1 MCGIVCYFGGAGNN
15 LTRVLTA
22 MSAIIYRAPDSTGI
36 GLFGDDHEPIR
47 LRKSTGS
54 VVQLLDALRTEA
66 VYPESEKIW
75 LHLFTPESGDRGLTR
90 AQRELLK
97 FEGLDEPALETAAPA
112 CDFDALVELGD
123 DQPARLAPGC
133 VGQAL
138 FRAEHRIR
146 SRQELASLI
155 DLLINSHDLSPLV
168 IQSFIRQ
175 ALSQTFQRLNT
186 NGYLKASLD
195 EILVA
200 FDELFETVRSDHRS
214 RGASKPSRKR
224 RKLWRCLQE
233 TVIQIPSDYNRCG
246 VCCLFRLLDASLLS
260 RMAEEASIAEDLEQV
275 LDMMWSPSQRPFPV
289 NWRALYAVEKGLNV
303 YGWAGAA
310 ALAYLQREIFF
321 PAVEAQTDVH
331 DLMTDSSIVPGYTDP
346 NLLRYLAAPIMAHGR
361 WAMQSAVTRANAHP
375 FTDARR
381 RRALALNGQFDSRV
395 EARLRAFLETVGGF
409 RLRTTN
415 SSEYAVLLW
424 GHFYDQLKAEQRH
437 CAVVRGQVD
446 NQMTD
451 ISISNQS
458 IDYNVYHRVR
468 DRGPA
473 ELDRMAFVAAAEQIV
488 QNGGQ
493 IAASGISLNSP
504 QRLYVASHNRPVFI
518 VRRPEN
524 DDFMV
529 VSDINAALGLFPQV
543 LVARTVNELEKL
555 KKRHSA
561 ITSKKAGEGA
571 DRRLARGESDALA
584 KRDRLLERFTVQVYP
599 LDGERIFA
607 LIETVMEQGRVH
619 RKVAIT
625 DFDGNALPDIEPF
638 ETRLNPEAI
647 RKDVDRS
654 FFETHLREVPER
666 FRYILNVY
674 HPDTPELNPAID
686 LKTRAIRRRFGRRLS
701 GLRRLILV
709 GTGSTLHIAM
719 IARRLLSD
727 LMPEITVETMRPFDI
742 RDPKRRFLPQQDLIL
757 MLSWSSTTA
766 EMVQLAQ
773 QLLEQRTLMI
783 GVTEKCYADMALAA
797 RKSAGVMP
805 IFSGEEVT
813 IAGVKSCLCLL
824 LCLELLGAWLCAE
837 KEKGERL
844 EPFYQ
849 RLTDLPQRIE
859 QVNHDAGLLTF
870 SRKIAAAMAPSSALI
885 VVSAPEGEGTGAEIA
900 LKLEEAGWY
909 AVSKWLPYDEIL
921 NADLGQ
927 WSPGR
932 FVLVHATRRTHI
944 DDALAAARKLAEN
957 GVPFAVAA
965 CPNRHQEQLSQLC
978 GGHYLVLPWTDDNSQ
993 PYIDLAFYYRL
1004 ALDFAFACGHGEG
1017 VGPRNRAKSTT
1028 VTRSRNPQSLS
1039 PASELKRMAAAT
1051 PEEGAEDP
1059 MDLQATPDQWQNAS
1073 IEPASR
1079 ARIEELL
1086 DLAGRLRQYD
1096 PLAALGVTA
1105 MEKVRDLGR
1114 LLFDSRSAIN
1124 EIAIAPLDVDARG
1137 AAQDAAV
1144 VWRRLLNLRI
1154 SVSPLAQWPRRAS
1167 EDTLVLM
1174 AASDC
1179 KSLADRAQP
1188 LPQGANVGWI
1198 GPEPPLWLR
1207 PEMTTAGRFILQCED
1222 KQCSPAHIFAGLHL
1236 LLARAWSA
1244 YKPQKASVMQ
1254 RHIVGASQ
1262 ALQAVMQAPRLLEEL
1277 RETALVNTRYRTA
1290 FFISPFASSGRVW
1303 EKQFESGGGPM
1314 MVHHIPS
1321 HASHGPIVTIDNRL
1335 EAKYAALDKRGQ
1347 MVLDYGETR
1356 VARWEKLYLGGRD
1369 VDVFSAN
1376 PPKESEPRP
1385 LAPFESGGRW
1395 FLPEL
1400 RPGYDT
1406 RHDNLIFLDM
1416 TNERDLPVMLDELS
1430 VLGSRAARLVVITQ
1444 PKRIKEIGENT
1455 LFRFPISGL
1464 IKLPSLHDA
1473 PIPDLYLPYVLNALA
1488 IAAAAVWP
1496 DTGPKSG
1503 P

>member
-54 VVQLLDALRTEA
+54 VVQLLEALRTEV
-66 VYPESEKIW
+66 VYPQPEEIW
-75 LHLFTPESGDRGLTR
+75 LHLFTSESDDQGLPQ

-97 FEGLDEPALETAAPA
+97 FEGFDEQPLETPAQA

-123 DQPARLAPGC
+123 DEPARLAPGC
-133 VGQAL
+133 VGKAL

-146 SRQELASLI
+146 SRQDLASLI
-155 DLLINSHDLSPLV
+155 HLLIGSHDLSPLV

-186 NGYLKASLD
+186 NNYLKTSLD
-195 EILVA
+195 EILLA
-200 FDELFETVRSDHRS
+200 FNELFESVRLDHRH
-214 RGASKPSRKR
+214 RGSSKPSKNR
-224 RKLWRCLQE
+224 RKLWRCLRE
-233 TVIQIPSDYNRCG
+233 TVIQITGDYNRCG

-275 LDMMWSPSQRPFPV
+275 LDMMWLPSQRPHPV
-289 NWRALYAVEKGLNV
+289 NWRTLYAVEKSLNV

-321 PAVEAQTDVH
+321 PAVEAQTDVRA
-331 DLMTDSSIVPGYTDP
+331 LMTDSSIVPGHTDP

-395 EARLRAFLETVGGF
+395 EARLRAFLETVGGY

-437 CAVVRGQVD
+437 CAVVRGQVK

-468 DRGPA
+468 GREPKD
-473 ELDRMAFVAAAEQIV
+473 LDRMAFVAAAEQIA
-488 QNGGQ
+488 QSGGQ

-518 VRRPEN
+518 VQRPEN

-543 LVARTVNELEKL
+543 LVAQTASELEQL

-561 ITSKKAGEGA
+561 AITSKRAGQDA
-571 DRRLARGESDALA
+571 DRRSMRDASDALA
-584 KRDRLLERFTVQVYP
+584 KKRDQILERFTVQVYP

-619 RKVAIT
+619 RRVAIT
-625 DFDGNALPDIEPF
+625 DFEGNALPDIEPF
-638 ETRLNPEAI
+638 ETRLNPDAI

-654 FFETHLREVPER
+654 FFETHLRETPER
-666 FRYILNVY
+666 FRYLLNVY

-686 LKTRAIRRRFGRRLS
+686 LKTRAIRRRFGRRLD

-709 GTGSTLHIAM
+709 GTGSTLHIGM

-727 LMPEITVETMRPFDI
+727 LMPEITVEAMRPFDI
-742 RDPKRRFLPQQDLIL
+742 RNPKRRFLPQQDLIL

-773 QLLEQRTLMI
+773 QLLEHRTLMI
-783 GVTEKCYADMALAA
+783 GVTEKCYADMALAV

-837 KEKGERL
+837 KEQGERL
-844 EPFYQ
+844 EPLYQ
-849 RLTDLPQRIE
+849 RLAELPQRIE
-859 QVNHDAGLLTF
+859 QVNHDAAIRAF
-870 SRKIAAAMAPSSALI
+870 SQKIAAAMSQASALV
-885 VVSAPEGEGTGAEIA
+885 VVSAPEVDGTGAEIA

-921 NADLGQ
+921 NTDLGQ

-932 FVLVHATRRTHI
+932 FVLLHATRRTYI
-944 DDALAAARKLAEN
+944 DDALSAARDLAEN

-965 CPNRHQEQLSQLC
+965 CPNRHQEQLNQLS
-978 GGHYLVLPWTDDNSQ
+978 GGHCLVLPWTDDDSQ
-993 PYIDLAFYYRL
+993 PYIDLAFHYRL
-1004 ALDFAFACGHGEG
+1004 ALDFALACGHGEG

-1028 VTRSRNPQSLS
+1028 VTRSRNPKSLS
-1039 PASELKRMAAAT
+1039 SASELKRMAAAT
-1051 PEEGAEDP
+1051 PEAAGENHI
-1059 MDLQATPDQWQNAS
+1059 DLQAAPDQWKQAS

-1079 ARIEELL
+1079 KRIEELL
-1086 DLAGRLRQYD
+1086 YLAGCLRQSD
-1096 PLAALGVTA
+1096 PLAALGVTV
-1105 MEKVRDLGR
+1105 MEKVSDLGR
-1114 LLFDSRSAIN
+1114 LLFDSRSEIN
-1124 EIAIAPLDVDARG
+1124 EIVLAPLDLDAQ
-1137 AAQDAAV
+1137 AAARDAAI

-1154 SVSPLAQWPRRAS
+1154 RVSPLAQWPRRAS
-1167 EDTLVLM
+1167 EDTLVLI

-1179 KSLADRAQP
+1179 KSLAGRVQS
-1188 LPQGANVGWI
+1188 LPKGAKIGWI

-1207 PEMTTAGRFILQCED
+1207 PGVTPAGRFILQCTDE
-1222 KQCSPAHIFAGLHL
+1222 QCSPAHLYAGLHL
-1236 LLARAWSA
+1236 LMARAWAA
-1244 YKPQKASVMQ
+1244 YKPQKAALMQ
-1254 RHIVGASQ
+1254 RHIAGASQ
-1262 ALQAVMQAPRLLEEL
+1262 AIQGVMQAPHLFEKL
-1277 RETALVNTRYRTA
+1277 RETALVNVRYRTA
-1290 FFISPFASSGRVW
+1290 FFISPFAISGRVW
-1303 EKQFESGGGPM
+1303 EKQFESSGGLM

-1321 HASHGPIVTIDNRL
+1321 HASHGPIVTIDNHL
-1335 EAKYAALDKRGQ
+1335 DKYAALDKRGQ
-1347 MVLDYGETR
+1347 MVLDYGEAR
-1356 VARWEKLYLGGRD
+1356 VARWEKHYLNGRD
-1369 VDVFSAN
+1369 VDAFNDN
-1376 PPKESEPRP
+1376 PPKKSEPKP

-1406 RHDNLIFLDM
+1406 RYDNLIFLDM
-1416 TNERDLPVMLDELS
+1416 TSERDLPLMLDELS
-1430 VLGSRAARLVVITQ
+1430 VLGSRAARLIVITQ
-1444 PKRIKEIGENT
+1444 PKRIEEIGEET

-1464 IKLPSLHDA
+1464 IQLPSLHDA
-1473 PIPDLYLPYVLNALA
+1473 PIADLYLPFALNALA
-1488 IAAAAVWP
+1488 IATEAAWP
-1496 DTGPKSG
+1496 VNRPR
-1503 P
+1503 